1 MLYQLTLSFLLFV
14 LSSGLSWAYDEDEN
28 WNISLQIGTHMPQI
42 STLRNGLL
50 KSPMIGRGT
59 LIPENREQGQTES
72 VSFHFPSPLSG
83 DFNSAKSMIQFEWRN
98 ESPVSMTFGFGTW
111 EATAYGNT
119 SVDFPIQGKM
129 EKSLYERSVS
139 MSYTE
144 YNIGAKAKFYS
155 RGDFNFFGQFYLNEI
170 FDIDYR
176 EDLRFSFH
184 QGTED
189 AYQRIVVL
197 EAQTASLFTGVVGI
211 TSEWVF
217 SKTVTF
223 GARINYLLASQKV
236 QLRNGK
242 LNFNIQ
248 NQDQLNLNGILYPF
262 ATPNRQTGAIEYLPE
277 DTSTEQLDSTGI
289 HKPMNLSFSGWQ
301 FMLSMNIYY

>member
-1 MLYQLTLSFLLFV
+1 MLYHFTLALVIYVITSSLT
-14 LSSGLSWAYDEDEN
+14 WAYDEDES

-42 STLRNGLL
+42 ATLRSGLL

-72 VSFHFPSPLSG
+72 VYFKFPSPLSG
-83 DFNSAKSMIQFEWRN
+83 NFNAAKSMIQFEWRN

-111 EATAYGNT
+111 EATAYGSAN
-119 SVDFPIQGKM
+119 VDFPIQGNM
-129 EKSLYERSVS
+129 EKSLYERSIS

-144 YNIGAKAKFYS
+144 YNIGAKTRLYTQ
-155 RGDFNFFGQFYLNEI
+155 GDFILFGQFSFNEI

-184 QGTED
+184 QATED
-189 AYQRIVVL
+189 AYQRILVL
-197 EAQTASLFTGVVGI
+197 EAQTASLFSGVMGI
-211 TSEWVF
+211 ASEWKF

-223 GARINYLLASQKV
+223 GAKLNYLLAFQKI
-236 QLRNGK
+236 QLQNGK

-248 NQDQLNLNGILYPF
+248 TQDQLNLNNILYPF
-262 ATPNRQTGAIEYLPE
+262 ATPNQQTSAVEYLPG
-277 DTSTEQLDSTGI
+277 DASADQIGQPGV

-301 FMLSMNIYY
+301 FLLSMNIYY